1 MNEKLQILTDYYPD
15 EEFLSA
21 DGLEDAIIG
30 VCGEK
35 LVYSQAKVLD
45 ILVKRDG
52 MTDEEALEHFD
63 FNIEGSYMGEKTP
76 IWVDDLM
83 FYDWGEDG

>member
-1 MNEKLQILTDYYPD
+1 MNEKLQMLTDYYPD

-30 VCGEK
+30 VYGEK

-52 MTDEEALEHFD
+52 MTDEEALEHFS

-83 FYDWGEDG
+83 FNDWGEDG